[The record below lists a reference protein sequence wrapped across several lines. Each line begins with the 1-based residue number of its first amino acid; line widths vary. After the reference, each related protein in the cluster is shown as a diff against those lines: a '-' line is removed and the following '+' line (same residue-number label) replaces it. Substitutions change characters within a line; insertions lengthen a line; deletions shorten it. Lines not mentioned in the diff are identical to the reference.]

1 MAHVHMVGTGAML
14 LATGVRRSA
23 ALRTLVV
30 DGNNIKQGG
39 ARALMQVS
47 SAVSLT
53 KLPAA
58 CSRFPCRLLSGTRR
72 VQLVREE
79 GRDASS

>member
-1 MAHVHMVGTGAML
+1 LQALKSAKIEHLSLAHVHMKGTGAML

-58 CSRFPCRLLSGTRR
+58 CPRCPCRL
-72 VQLVREE
+72 
-79 GRDASS
+79 